1 MKRKLITL
9 VTAFV
14 MVYAMTVVGTTALSY
29 AVTAD
34 SVTWECGHTEAI
46 RVSSIT
52 KDENAKC
59 DVGTTYDAFCDTCAS
74 YVRGEANDAPG
85 HTFTNTRRLDHKAS
99 SATCKEKARY
109 YYTCENCTAVGT
121 ETFAYGSVSKSHAY
135 EPMDCVTKKCKVCEK
150 TTGIDGG
157 SHDFAPATCTTPK
170 TCKECKATE
179 GTVVHKWKDAT
190 CAAPKTCELCGATE
204 GGLKSHAYAA
214 ATCTAP
220 KTCKNCKATE
230 GSALGH
236 KWFGQTCVT
245 SAVCGVCGEVGE
257 GPLPHNA
264 ITDPGKPATC
274 ADYGLSAYE
283 KCADCGAFLTEQTI
297 LSRLPHKE
305 GYVSTVPAMLTL
317 DGTITKICS
326 VCHLPYEETKIP
338 KIGAITVKEKVAYTG
353 KYVKPK
359 VTVKDSK
366 GKKLKQGRD
375 YTLKYGKNKAIG
387 NAYVDVIFKGNYY
400 GTVAKKFQVTPKIPT
415 IKKPVS
421 AKKKTLTVK
430 WVKGKKAQ
438 VGGYEVM
445 YSTNKDFFG
454 GKTVKVTGYK
464 KTSVKIKKLQSK
476 KTYYVKVRAYK
487 SVKVVGRWVKIYSD
501 WSSAKKVKVK

>member
-9 VTAFV
+9 AAAFAMVCTMTA
-14 MVYAMTVVGTTALSY
+14 AGAAEPACAATA
-29 AVTAD
+29 
-34 SVTWECGHTEAI
+34 WPCGHTD
-46 RVSSIT
+46 IT
-52 KDENAKC
+52 GEYKS
-59 DVGTTYDAFCDTCAS
+59 TDATCATAAT
-74 YVRGEANDAPG
+74 YRGYCQTCGDMVERTEGAPLG
-85 HTFTNTRRLDHKAS
+85 HSFTNTSRYPNHKATD
-99 SATCKEKARY
+99 ATCIAAATY
-109 YYTCENCTAVGT
+109 YYTCERCTEVGT
-121 ETFAYGSVSKSHAY
+121 ETYAKGKPDSSKHSY
-135 EPMDCVTKKCKVCEK
+135 VRINCVKGECSLCKATATVK
-150 TTGIDGG
+150 NGK
-157 SHDFAPATCTTPK
+157 HDFAEATCTTPK
-170 TCKECKATE
+170 KCKECGETE

-190 CAAPKTCELCGATE
+190 CAAPKTCELCKTTE
-204 GGLKSHAYAA
+204 GGLKNHAYAA

-257 GPLPHNA
+257 GPLPHNV
-264 ITDPGKPATC
+264 IIDPGKPATC

-283 KCADCGAFLTEQTI
+283 KCADCGKFLTEQTI
-297 LSRLPHKE
+297 LSRLPHTE

-326 VCHLPYEETKIP
+326 VCHLPYDETKIP

-366 GKKLKQGRD
+366 GKVLKQGTD

-387 NAYVDVIFKGNYY
+387 NAYVDVIFQGNYY
-400 GTVAKKFQVTPKIPT
+400 GTVAKKFEVTPKIPT

-421 AKKKTLTVK
+421 AKKKTLTAK
-430 WVKGKKAQ
+430 WAKGKKAQ

-454 GKTVKVTGYK
+454 SKTVKVNGYK

-501 WSSAKKVKVK
+501 WSTVKKVKVK

>member
-9 VTAFV
+9 AAAFA
-14 MVYAMTVVGTTALSY
+14 MVCTMAVVGTANPVY

-34 SVTWECGHTEAI
+34 AVAWECGHTEAI
-46 RVSSIT
+46 RANSIT
-52 KDENAKC
+52 KNESAKC
-59 DVGTTYDAFCDTCAS
+59 DVGTTYEAFCDTCVS
-74 YVRGEANDAPG
+74 YVRGQADDAPG
-85 HTFTNTRRLDHKAS
+85 HQFTSNGALKHKAS
-99 SATCKEKARY
+99 DATCIAPATY

-121 ETFAYGSVSKSHAY
+121 ETFEYGPLSKEHSY
-135 EPMDCVTKKCKVCEK
+135 VRVNCVKGKCSLCEATATVK
-150 TTGIDGG
+150 NGK
-157 SHDFAPATCTTPK
+157 HDFAEATCTTPK
-170 TCKECKATE
+170 KCKKCGETE

-190 CAAPKTCELCGATE
+190 CAAPKTCTLCGATE
-204 GGLKSHAYAA
+204 GGLKPHAYKA
-214 ATCTAP
+214 ATCTTP
-220 KTCKNCKATE
+220 KTCKNCQATE

-245 SAVCGVCGEVGE
+245 SAVCGVCGEIGE
-257 GPLPHNA
+257 GPLPHNV
-264 ITDPGKPATC
+264 IIDPGTPATC

-283 KCADCGAFLTEQTI
+283 KCADCGKFLTEQTI
-297 LSRLPHKE
+297 LSRLPHAE

-326 VCHLPYEETKIP
+326 VCHLPYDETKIP

-366 GKKLKQGRD
+366 GKVLKQGRD

-387 NAYVDVIFKGNYY
+387 NAYVDVKFKGNYF
-400 GTVAKKFQVTPKIPT
+400 GTATAKFQVVPKTPT

-421 AKKKTLTVK
+421 AKKTLTAK

-438 VGGYEVM
+438 VSGYEVM
-445 YSTNKDFFG
+445 YSTNKNFFG
-454 GKTVKVTGYK
+454 GKTVKVNGYK

-487 SVKVVGRWVKIYSD
+487 SVKVVGRWVKIYSN
-501 WSSAKKVKVK
+501 WSTVKKVKVK